1 MGKIVKFC
9 SSCDEGF
16 AEKFGFCP
24 NCGASLQAFE
34 MNPLQ
39 SATPAA
45 EPVRPVV
52 AATPVVEEFVAAPT
66 EEIAEVSEPILEIED
81 APAFEA
87 APIEELDEIE
97 TVYTAPAEQVGE
109 IETVYTAPTEAAVE
123 SEELVVK
130 PARNAGDTSI
140 NGDFVSIIPTTV
152 SAAPFIVTK
161 TLNADG
167 PRVPLKVTP
176 INDEEFHLTV
186 IEENKDIGTRN
197 GLLAGATG
205 FMVLALMVGLVA
217 NLFSKDLEV
226 GSINDDMFLASLIED
241 VPMDIQEE
249 VEKKNKDEG
258 GGGGGGGRDEEE
270 ETTKGDLADQ
280 TPDPIR
286 PPDAKVFRS
295 DNFELKMP
303 PPSTEGNQKFKKE
316 NDRWGDPN
324 GRFTNFSNGTGTGG
338 GQGSGAG
345 TGQGSGRGTGAGSGT
360 GSGYGSGIGT
370 GNGGGTGAGDGD
382 GGPPPPVVP
391 RGVTQGLKIISK
403 PRPGYTDA
411 ARQNNIQGTVI
422 LRVTFLASG
431 QVGGVSVVKGLPNG
445 LSEQAIAAAKRINF
459 EPAKTNGVGQSV
471 TKQVEYSFSI
481 Y

>member
-24 NCGASLQAFE
+24 NCGEALQAFE
-34 MNPLQ
+34 MNPLAAAAP
-39 SATPAA
+39 SA
-45 EPVRPVV
+45 EPVQPIEAAPVV
-52 AATPVVEEFVAAPT
+52 DEFVAAPV
-66 EEIAEVSEPILEIED
+66 EEVVEVSEPILEIEE
-81 APAFEA
+81 AHTFEA
-87 APIEELDEIE
+87 APIEELDEVE
-97 TVYTAPAEQVGE
+97 TIYTAPADEP
-109 IETVYTAPTEAAVE
+109 IEVDTAYTAPADQVAEIDEPVVEPAWNAADT
-123 SEELVVK
+123 
-130 PARNAGDTSI
+130 PA
-140 NGDFVSIIPTTV
+140 NGDLVSIVPTAV

-205 FMVLALMVGLVA
+205 FMVLVLMIGLVA

-226 GSINDDMFLASLIED
+226 GSINEDMFLASLTTD
-241 VPMDIQEE
+241 VPMDIEE
-249 VEKKNKDEG
+249 EIQKQKKEAG
-258 GGGGGGGRDEEE
+258 GGGGGGGRDEQE
-270 ETTKGDLADQ
+270 ETTQGDRADQ
-280 TPDPIR
+280 SPNPTR

-303 PPSTEGNQKFKKE
+303 PPQTEGNQKFEKKF
-316 NDRWGDPN
+316 DRWGDPN
-324 GRFTNFSNGTGTGG
+324 GRFTNFSNGSGTGG
-338 GQGSGAG
+338 GQGSGTG

-360 GSGYGSGIGT
+360 GSGYGGGIGN
-370 GNGGGTGAGDGD
+370 GNGNGTGSGDGD
-382 GGPPPPVVP
+382 SGPPPPVIP
-391 RGVTQGLKIISK
+391 RGVTQGLKILSK

-431 QVGGVSVVKGLPNG
+431 QIGSVSVVKGLPNG
-445 LSEQAIAAAKRINF
+445 LSEQAIAAAKRISF
-459 EPAKTNGVGQSV
+459 EPQKINGVPQGA
-471 TKQVEYSFSI
+471 TKQIEYSFSI